1 MNPIPVPTVLEPE
14 DLDVDAL
21 RRLVRASDPVTLTL
35 QWPTH
40 RVAAQRRL
48 DDAVG
53 RQVVQTAR
61 SVAERHTSLDGSVI
75 LRHLDIA
82 LEAVDPT
89 RYYDGIVIWVGPRT
103 ITIGLTTTPLPS
115 RVTLGTIPAVLD
127 VMGGL
132 LALPRS
138 WMLALS
144 EDRARLVRVVGEHL
158 AEVVD
163 AIWPHD
169 TVLPPGRVMRPRAFG
184 QVTDRIHDDLRHQI
198 LAEVDRLVVDSCGS
212 DDAPLVVLGPARD
225 LQTFRQVTAMND
237 RIVGWVE
244 GNHDRSTIAD
254 LGVVMTSSRHDR
266 QRHHREDLVAAL
278 DRSRSADRVLDDVA
292 DIAQM
297 ARAGLVERFVVW
309 RSPQDP
315 PSNGLT
321 DLDRIAAEVLRSR
334 GDVDVLDAPTNSP
347 IPGPLGVLRM
357 PVGSVPP
364 VPATPVGPTRGA
376 TSPR

>member
-1 MNPIPVPTVLEPE
+1 MKPMPVPVVLEPE
-14 DLDVDAL
+14 DLDVDAV
-21 RRLVRASDPVTLTL
+21 RRLIRASDPVMLTV

-40 RVAAQRRL
+40 RVASQRRL

-61 SVAERHTSLDGSVI
+61 SLVESAAAPDGSRI
-75 LRHLDIA
+75 LGHLDIA
-82 LEAVDPT
+82 LEAVDPA
-89 RYYDGIVIWVGPRT
+89 RYYDGIVIWVGPHT
-103 ITIGLTTTPLPS
+103 ITVGLTTTPLPP
-115 RVTLGTIPAVLD
+115 RVTWGTIPAVLD

-132 LALPRS
+132 MSLSRS
-138 WMLALS
+138 WMVTLS

-158 AEVVD
+158 DEVVD
-163 AIWPHD
+163 ANWPHD
-169 TVLPPGRVMRPRAFG
+169 TVLAPGRVMRPRAFG

-198 LAEVDRLVVDSCGS
+198 LTEVDRLVMDSCRS

-225 LQTFRQVTAMND
+225 LQTFSQVTTMSD

-254 LGVVMTSSRHDR
+254 LGAVVTSLRHDR
-266 QRHHREDLVAAL
+266 RRRRGEDLVATL

-321 DLDRIAAEVLRSR
+321 TLDRIAAEVLTSR
-334 GDVDVLDAPTNSP
+334 GGVDVIDAPANSP

-364 VPATPVGPTRGA
+364 VPSTPDVPTRGA